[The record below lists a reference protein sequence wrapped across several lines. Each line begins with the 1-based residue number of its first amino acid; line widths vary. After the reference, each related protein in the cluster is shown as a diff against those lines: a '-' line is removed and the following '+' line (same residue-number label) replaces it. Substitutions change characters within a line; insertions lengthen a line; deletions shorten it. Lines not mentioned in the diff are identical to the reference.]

1 MPGKS
6 NKAAATKRFIMTSH
20 LTLIWR
26 ANAGGNEDRQAMITD
41 CRAVLQGFG
50 AGSLTFESCRSP
62 AFRMCHDLCDNLGGR
77 LDIVGD
83 AAYSEARQAAE
94 LDREFGHCRQ
104 GAGDQRHSDHHG
116 AKAPFS
122 SASISARRG
131 MAGAVPARGAED
143 PPAPDPHPAAPLGS
157 APPGHR

>member
-26 ANAGGNEDRQAMITD
+26 ANAGGDEDRQAKITHF
-41 CRAVLQGFG
+41 RAGLQGFG
-50 AGSLTFESCRSP
+50 AGTLPFKSCRSP
-62 AFRMCHDLCDNLGGR
+62 AFRMCHELCDNLGGR

-131 MAGAVPARGAED
+131 MAGGGPRAGGR
-143 PPAPDPHPAAPLGS
+143 
-157 APPGHR
+157 